1 MRNCDAGGP
10 TVTEKNDPPTVL
22 ALRVVGLERRH
33 PNGTGVGP
41 LDLQLRTGSLL
52 AILGPSGCG
61 KSTLLRVL
69 AGLEPADGGSITVDG
84 NNIDHTPPGRRSVGL
99 VEQHLPLYDH
109 LDVRANVEMAI
120 SGLDLD
126 RTERG
131 SRVTAALKIAGAESF
146 SSHKAATLSGGE
158 RARTCLARLL
168 ARKPTVA
175 LLDEPFA
182 GLDRGLRDRV
192 RHDTL
197 QSLSSAGVAT
207 ILVTHDDRDLDPEGD
222 VLELDSKGRT
232 IG

>member
-10 TVTEKNDPPTVL
+10 TVTEKTDPPIP
-22 ALRVVGLERRH
+22 ALLVAGLERRH
-33 PNGTGVGP
+33 RNGAGVGP
-41 LDLQLRTGSLL
+41 LDLHLRTGGLL

-69 AGLEPADGGSITVDG
+69 AGLEAADAGSIIVNGRNVD
-84 NNIDHTPPGRRSVGL
+84 DAAPGRRSIGL

-109 LDVRANVEMAI
+109 LDVRDNVDMAI
-120 SGLDLD
+120 SGLVLD
-126 RTERG
+126 RAERRR
-131 SRVTAALKIAGAESF
+131 RVAEALEIAGADSIA
-146 SSHKAATLSGGE
+146 SQKARVLSGGE

-168 ARKPTVA
+168 ARRPTVA

-192 RHDTL
+192 RTDTL
-197 QSLSSAGVAT
+197 QSLASADVAT
-207 ILVTHDDRDLDPEGD
+207 ILVTHDDRDLDPQGD
-222 VLELDSKGRT
+222 VLELDSNGRT